1 MKTKFILALC
11 MVFISLSF
19 VTAISITD
27 VTSSPTEVAPGEIVD
42 ITIEIENIFDYDV
55 TNLNVK
61 LDLSGENVPF
71 APYQSSSEKFLD
83 KLDEGDEEDF
93 KFKLITLP
101 ETTTGIYKIPVE
113 IRYDYKDE
121 NNTIVPAEP
130 KSELISITVNS
141 EPELKVSLDDS
152 IVLVKGKENVLT
164 LKIINSGLSD
174 IKFLYVTPN
183 NVVGLKFLNEK
194 EQYIGDIDSDD
205 FDNVDYNVLVEGNAP
220 NSITLSVTLTFMDST
235 NKEFT
240 KTENLVLKIYSLK
253 EAREF
258 GLVDKP
264 KIIPYVVIF
273 VLVGGYIFYRVLKKR
288 KLKKK
293 RR

>member
-1 MKTKFILALC
+1 MNNKILILVC
-11 MVFISLSF
+11 MVFISFSF
-19 VTAISITD
+19 VSAVSITD
-27 VTSSPTEVAPGEIVD
+27 VTSSPAEVVPGEVVR
-42 ITIEIENIFDYDV
+42 ITIEIENIFEYDV

-83 KLDEGDEEDF
+83 KLRDGDEEDF

-101 ETTTGIYKIPVE
+101 ETRTGIYKIPVIITYNYE
-113 IRYDYKDE
+113 DGNDTLLE
-121 NNTIVPAEP
+121 DP
-130 KSELISITVNS
+130 KLELISITVNS
-141 EPELKVSLDDS
+141 EPELKVYLDDS
-152 IVLVKGKENVLT
+152 VVLIKGKENIVK

-174 IKFLYVTPN
+174 IKFLYVAPSDAI
-183 NVVGLKFLNEK
+183 GLKFLSEK

-205 FDNVDYNVLVEGNAP
+205 FDNAEYSIIINVNAP
-220 NSITLSVTLTFMDST
+220 NSITLPVILTFMDAT

-240 KTENLVLKIYSLK
+240 ENVNLVLKTYSLK
-253 EAREF
+253 EAREL
-258 GLVDKP
+258 GIIDKP
-264 KIIPYVVIF
+264 KVVLYVIIF
-273 VLVGGYIFYRVLKKR
+273 VLIAGYIIYRILKKR

>member
-1 MKTKFILALC
+1 MINKILIALC
-11 MVFISLSF
+11 MVFLSLSF
-19 VTAISITD
+19 VAAVSITD
-27 VTSSPTEVAPGEIVD
+27 VSSSPTEVVPGETID

-55 TNLNVK
+55 TSLNVR
-61 LDLSGENVPF
+61 LDLSDVDVPF

-83 KLDEGDEEDF
+83 ELDEGDDDNF

-101 ETTTGIYKIPVE
+101 ATRTGIYKIPVE
-113 IRYDYKDE
+113 ITYNYEDGNLTLQGK
-121 NNTIVPAEP
+121 
-130 KSELISITVNS
+130 KQELISVTVNS

-152 IVLVKGKENVLT
+152 VVLIKGKENIVV

-174 IKFLYVTPN
+174 IKFLYVTPSD
-183 NVVGLKFLNEK
+183 VTGLKFISEK

-205 FDNVDYNVLVEGNAP
+205 FDNVEYKVIVNADAP
-220 NSITLSVTLTFMDST
+220 NSITLLVTLNYMDAT
-235 NKEFT
+235 NKEFSET
-240 KTENLVLKIYSLK
+240 ANLVLKTYSLK
-253 EAREF
+253 EAREI

-264 KIIPYVVIF
+264 KIVSYLVAF
-273 VLVGGYIFYRVLKKR
+273 VLILGYVIYRILKKR

>member
-1 MKTKFILALC
+1 MINKILIALC
-11 MVFISLSF
+11 MVFLSLSF
-19 VTAISITD
+19 VAAVSITD
-27 VTSSPTEVAPGEIVD
+27 VSSSPTEVAPGETID

-55 TNLNVK
+55 TSLNVG
-61 LDLSGENVPF
+61 LDLSGVDVPF

-83 KLDEGDEEDF
+83 ELDEGDDDNF

-101 ETTTGIYKIPVE
+101 ATRTGIYKIPVE
-113 IRYDYKDE
+113 ITYNYEDGNLTLQGQKQ
-121 NNTIVPAEP
+121 
-130 KSELISITVNS
+130 ELISVTVNS

-152 IVLVKGKENVLT
+152 VVLIKGKENIVV

-174 IKFLYVTPN
+174 IKFLYVAPN
-183 NVVGLKFLNEK
+183 DVTGLKFISEK

-205 FDNVDYNVLVEGNAP
+205 FDNVEYKVIVNADAP
-220 NSITLSVTLTFMDST
+220 NSITLLVTLNYMDAT
-235 NKEFT
+235 NKEFSET
-240 KTENLVLKIYSLK
+240 ANLVLKTYSLK
-253 EAREF
+253 EAREI

-264 KIIPYVVIF
+264 KIVSYLVAF
-273 VLVGGYIFYRVLKKR
+273 VLILGYVIYRILKKR

>member
-1 MKTKFILALC
+1 MNNKILIALY
-11 MVFISLSF
+11 MVLVSLSF
-19 VTAISITD
+19 VAAVSITD
-27 VTSSPTEVAPGEIVD
+27 VSSSPTEVAPGETID

-55 TNLNVK
+55 TSLNVK
-61 LDLSGENVPF
+61 LDLSGVDVPF

-83 KLDEGDEEDF
+83 ELDEGDDDNF

-101 ETTTGIYKIPVE
+101 ATRTGIYKIPVE
-113 IRYDYKDE
+113 ITYNYEDGNLTLQGQKQ
-121 NNTIVPAEP
+121 
-130 KSELISITVNS
+130 ELISVTVNS

-152 IVLVKGKENVLT
+152 VALIKGKENIVI

-174 IKFLYVTPN
+174 IKFLYVAPN
-183 NVVGLKFLNEK
+183 DVTGLKFISEK

-205 FDNVDYNVLVEGNAP
+205 FDNVEYKVIVNADAP
-220 NSITLSVTLTFMDST
+220 NSITLLVTLNYMDAT
-235 NKEFT
+235 NKEFSET
-240 KTENLVLKIYSLK
+240 ANLVLKTYSLK
-253 EAREF
+253 EAREI

-264 KIIPYVVIF
+264 KIVSYLVAF
-273 VLVGGYIFYRVLKKR
+273 VLILGYVIYRILKKR